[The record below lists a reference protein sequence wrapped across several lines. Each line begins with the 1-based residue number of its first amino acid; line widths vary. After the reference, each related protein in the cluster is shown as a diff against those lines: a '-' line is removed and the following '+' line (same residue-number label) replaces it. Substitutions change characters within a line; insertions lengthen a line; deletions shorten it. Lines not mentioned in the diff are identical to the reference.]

1 MSEYYGKYDKKQTV
15 QLFVDNMI
23 WGNISINSFA
33 SEMDGIVDFTR
44 SLEQNIIDLHKNPTE
59 ETIDW
64 IYKAIIKLRVHGA
77 VTYILRNISAEE
89 MINGLR
95 ETVKQKENENE
106 ALRSDNIK
114 LAEQL
119 KDGQNLI
126 NSYERQFYREKKR

>member
-44 SLEQNIIDLHKNPTE
+44 SLEQNIIDFHKNPTE

-77 VTYILRNISAEE
+77 VSYVLRDISAEE
-89 MINGLR
+89 VIKSLQ
-95 ETVKQKENENE
+95 ETIKQKDEQIN
-106 ALRSDNIK
+106 ALHSVNIR
-114 LAEQL
+114 LAEEV
-119 KDGQNLI
+119 QNLKTAGRPM
-126 NSYERQFYREKKR
+126 SKDFSALS